1 MVFGLALKD
10 LADQIR
16 SFVEKEVQ
24 KDYVNLKTSHI
35 WLPAFILRAY
45 LVD

>member
-10 LADQIR
+10 LVDQIR

-24 KDYVNLKTSHI
+24 KDYVNTIQMVRELNKTLI
-35 WLPAFILRAY
+35 
-45 LVD
+45 